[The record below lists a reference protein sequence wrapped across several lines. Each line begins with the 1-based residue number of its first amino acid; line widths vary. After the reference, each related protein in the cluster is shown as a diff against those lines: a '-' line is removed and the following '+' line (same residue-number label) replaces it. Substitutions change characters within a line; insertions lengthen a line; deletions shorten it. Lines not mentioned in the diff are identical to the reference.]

1 MDAAGRD
8 YPRGN
13 MRVSDADRDR
23 ALRELSEAF
32 QVGRIT
38 PDELD
43 ERSGQVLGART
54 GQDLS
59 AVLADLPVE
68 RVPAARTP
76 AARTT
81 AADPARRFLATR
93 TAFAAAVA
101 AICCATVATAS
112 ALSHG
117 PSLQQRELA
126 QDALARHGVFVA
138 LPPAAGFNWAG
149 TITPAAI
156 AVLLVALI
164 ICLRVRVARDRL

>member
-1 MDAAGRD
+1 MDAGGRG
-8 YPRGN
+8 YPPGD

-32 QVGRIT
+32 QAGRIT
-38 PDELD
+38 ADELD
-43 ERSGQVLGART
+43 ERSGQALGART
-54 GQDLS
+54 GRELS
-59 AVLADLPVE
+59 AVLADLPVD
-68 RVPAARTP
+68 RAPV
-76 AARTT
+76 ARTT

-93 TAFAAAVA
+93 TAYAAAVA

-126 QDALARHGVFVA
+126 QDALARHGVFVT

-149 TITPAAI
+149 TIAPAVI

-164 ICLRVRVARDRL
+164 ICLRVRMARDRP